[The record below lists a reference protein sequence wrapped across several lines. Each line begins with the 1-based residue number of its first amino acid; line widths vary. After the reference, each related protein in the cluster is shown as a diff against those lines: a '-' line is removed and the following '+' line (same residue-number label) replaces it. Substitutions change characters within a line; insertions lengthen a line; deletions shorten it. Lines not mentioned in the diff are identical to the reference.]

1 MKLREMYEAAYRAGI
16 AADPR
21 GEDGVAR
28 VLERARKAFE
38 DLPEHKKWEFD
49 QESLV
54 NPFAD
59 TRILV
64 GDPDKDVTKML
75 VGIDL
80 EVGEV
85 LLADSL
91 RSKGDTVDLL
101 LAHHPEGRALARLE
115 EVMGIQADV
124 WRKFGVSVAYGDA
137 ILSDRMD
144 EIMRALHPR
153 NNEQTLAAARL
164 LDFPYMCCHTPADNN
179 VNTYLQARCD
189 ELGADAT
196 VDELLDMLK
205 SIPEYHEAVLQGT
218 GPVIYEGSAK
228 RRTGKIM
235 VDMTGGT
242 SGPVEALSRLAASGV
257 GTILGMH
264 MGEEHRQKAKD
275 EHMNVVIAGHISS
288 DSLGMNLV
296 IDLFERQGV
305 DVIAC
310 SGFTRVSRA

>member
-1 MKLREMYEAAYRAGI
+1 MKLREMYETAYRAGI

-137 ILSDRMD
+137 VLSDRMD

>member
-1 MKLREMYEAAYRAGI
+1 MKLREMYETAYRAGI

-137 ILSDRMD
+137 VLSDRMD

-179 VNTYLQARCD
+179 VNKYLQARCD

-196 VDELLDMLK
+196 VDDLLDMLK

>member
-1 MKLREMYEAAYRAGI
+1 MKLRDIYETAYRQGI

-21 GEDGVAR
+21 GRDGVAR
-28 VLERARKAFE
+28 ILKRTKKEFN
-38 DLPEHKKWEFD
+38 DLPKHRKWEFD

-59 TRILV
+59 TRILT
-64 GDPDKDVTKML
+64 GDPETEVSTML

-85 LLADSL
+85 LLADAL
-91 RSKGDTVDLL
+91 RAKGKKIDLL
-101 LAHHPEGRALARLE
+101 FAHHPEGRALARLE
-115 EVMGIQADV
+115 EVMGLQADV
-124 WRKFGVSVAYGDA
+124 WSKFGVSLAYGDTVMA
-137 ILSDRMD
+137 DRMA

-153 NNEQTLAAARL
+153 NNEQTIAAARL
-164 LDFPYMCCHTPADNN
+164 LDLPYMCCHTPADNS
-179 VNTYLQARCD
+179 VNRFLQAQCD
-189 ELGADAT
+189 ELGTDGT

-205 SIPEYHEAVLQGT
+205 AIPEYREAVVQGT
-218 GPVIYEGSAK
+218 GPVIFQGESK

-242 SGPVEALSRLAASGV
+242 SGPVEALSRLAAAGV

-264 MGEEHRQKAKD
+264 MGEEHRRKAKD
-275 EHMNVVIAGHISS
+275 EHLNVVIAGHISS
-288 DSLGMNLV
+288 DSLGMNLI
-296 IDLFERQGV
+296 IDNFERQGV
-305 DVIAC
+305 EVIAC

>member
-1 MKLREMYEAAYRAGI
+1 MKLREMYETAYRAGI

-137 ILSDRMD
+137 VLSDRMD

-296 IDLFERQGV
+296 IDLFERRGV